1 MLEKFL
7 EFGLPTEAIAATL
20 EQFLGLGFAA
30 VGVGDAY
37 LYPYAVVSDG
47 RICIGLHERPL
58 AETRMIFVR
67 PNLVSYLPALRR
79 QRISLE
85 YLHLGENEF
94 HEIGF
99 RDPNEQLVSV
109 VEART
114 FSPPRNAGP
123 GSSVCGEFLELSLA
137 TGKIEDSERFWG
149 GLGFKAVANGNL
161 PYRWS
166 RLGCL
171 GTAVGFH
178 EAPAFRP
185 ALTFTTTQI
194 DARLEYLRAKGFD
207 ASPGAPVAARGH
219 AAITLRLTER
229 IYFYLIEARDA
240 ARDAG

>member
-20 EQFLGLGFAA
+20 EQFLSLGFAA
-30 VGVGDAY
+30 VSVGDAY
-37 LYPYAVVSDG
+37 AYPYAVISDG
-47 RICIGLHERPL
+47 RICIGLHEQPL
-58 AETRMIFVR
+58 AETRPIFVR
-67 PNLVSYLPALRR
+67 PDLANHLPALRR
-79 QRISLE
+79 QKISLE
-85 YLHLGENEF
+85 YLRLGDNEF

-99 RDPNEQLVSV
+99 RDPSEQLVSV

-114 FSPPRNAGP
+114 FSPPQNAGA
-123 GSSVCGEFLELSLA
+123 GSSICGEFLELSLA

-149 GLGFKAVANGNL
+149 SLGFKAVANGSL

-171 GTAVGFH
+171 GAALGFH

-207 ASPGAPVAARGH
+207 ASPGAPVVPKAH
-219 AAITLRLTER
+219 PAITLRLTDQ
-229 IYFYLIEARDA
+229 IYFYLIETRDA
-240 ARDAG
+240 ERDG